1 MKPIRIVSRV
11 IIAAVGA
18 IILIAAAA
26 SADTLVLKDGTVVQG
41 MFKGG
46 DETKLVFYVEGEDQE
61 YELWDIT
68 NLTFAPRTPPAP
80 PPPPPPPPPPVAA
93 TEGAVTIPAGTK
105 IMIKTTSK
113 ISTASHKTGT
123 IFEAVLQLGITVGET
138 VVAPA
143 GTPVYGVILESDG
156 GHRRG
161 PQKILLTFNK
171 LIVDGISVVIVTDD
185 VGAEGGRGSAGRKI
199 GAGALIGA
207 AAGGSSG
214 AAKGAAVGGALSL
227 LGPGNHI
234 EIPAETLV
242 EVSLKQAVSF

>member
-1 MKPIRIVSRV
+1 MKATRFVSRL

-18 IILIAAAA
+18 MMLIAAAA

-41 MFKGG
+41 MFKSG
-46 DETKLVFYVEGEDQE
+46 DETKLVFYVEGADQE
-61 YELWDIT
+61 YALWDIT

-80 PPPPPPPPPPVAA
+80 PAPPAPSPPPVAA
-93 TEGAVTIPAGTK
+93 TKGAVTIPAGTK

-113 ISTASHKTGT
+113 ISTASHKSGT
-123 IFEAVLQLGITVGET
+123 VFEAVLELGITVDET
-138 VVAPA
+138 VVVPA
-143 GTPVYGVILESDG
+143 GTPVYGVVLESDG

-171 LIVDGISVVIVTDD
+171 LIVDGKSVVIVTED
-185 VGAEGGRGSAGRKI
+185 VGAEGGKGGAGRKV
-199 GAGALIGA
+199 GAGVLIGA

>member
-1 MKPIRIVSRV
+1 MRSKEMNSTRTGLRG
-11 IIAAVGA
+11 IIAAVGVMM
-18 IILIAAAA
+18 LIAAAA
-26 SADTLVLKDGTVVQG
+26 PADTLVLKDGTVVQG
-41 MFKGG
+41 MFKSG

-61 YELWDIT
+61 YALWDIT
-68 NLTFAPRTPPAP
+68 NLTFAPRTPPP
-80 PPPPPPPPPPVAA
+80 PPPAA
-93 TEGAVTIPAGTK
+93 AAGTIPAGTK

-123 IFEAVLQLGITVGET
+123 IFEAVLELGITVGET
-138 VVAPA
+138 VVAPP
-143 GTPVYGVILESDG
+143 GTPVYGVVLESDG

-171 LIVDGISVVIVTDD
+171 LIVDGKSIVIVTED
-185 VGAEGGRGSAGRKI
+185 VGAEGGRGKAGKTI

-207 AAGGSSG
+207 AAGGGSG

-242 EVSLKQAVSF
+242 EVSIKQAVSF